1 MAKNRVSELDVA
13 KIAPLGVVAN
23 SHEARN
29 IDPKY
34 IKIVSGEVVN
44 NYSISGSGSI
54 VDTIVLDEVY
64 EKPGVPHMEDI
75 SIVKNSTYV
84 DAKNNVRTQIVFRVK
99 NSSGEPIIGVD
110 ARLEVKTGVDQ

>member
-1 MAKNRVSELDVA
+1 MAKNRISELDVI
-13 KIAPLGVVAN
+13 KVSPLGVVDGSAE
-23 SHEARN
+23 SQK
-29 IDPKY
+29 IDPRY
-34 IKIVSGEVVN
+34 IKIVSGQVIGKYAASSDVTFSD
-44 NYSISGSGSI
+44 YI
-54 VDTIVLDEVY
+54 VSDEVY

-84 DAKNNVRTQIVFRVK
+84 DAKNNVRTQMVFRVK

>member
-1 MAKNRVSELDVA
+1 MAKNRISELDVS
-13 KIAPLGVVAN
+13 KISPLGVIAGSN
-23 SHEARN
+23 EALT

-34 IKIVSGEVVN
+34 TKIVSGQVMGGYVV
-44 NYSISGSGSI
+44 SGDSSYI
-54 VDTIVLDEVY
+54 DTLVTEEPY

-84 DAKNNVRTQIVFRVK
+84 DSKNNVRTQIIFRVK